1 MTTGGSENGNDAV
14 TIVAGLK
21 NNDNGNTTT
30 TEKSTNEAVSP
41 PQMPKT
47 INTNN
52 YEVSEIS
59 EIVIGSLQIPS
70 VQLED
75 ENIGLPKIP
84 VAQAILMPSPDK
96 IEQGY
101 DSDGCNGPCF
111 EAVADE
117 GALIW
122 NEEEVIPKNNDP
134 KEYEEQQAMPTEEE
148 CREMKVSELKDQ
160 VGLRNLSKNG
170 WKAELLQCLLI
181 AIKNNLPLIANAN
194 PEKLENMASAGF
206 APTAH

>member
-1 MTTGGSENGNDAV
+1 MFLLFNFINLSCRD
-14 TIVAGLK
+14 K
-21 NNDNGNTTT
+21 NSDNGNTTT

-52 YEVSEIS
+52 GDVSEIT
-59 EIVIGSLQIPS
+59 EIVIGSPQMPS
-70 VQLED
+70 VQLVD
-75 ENIGLPKIP
+75 ENIGLPKSP
-84 VAQAILMPSPDK
+84 VARAILMPSLDK

-101 DSDGCNGPCF
+101 DSVGCNGPCF

-122 NEEEVIPKNNDP
+122 NEEEVIPKDNDP
-134 KEYEEQQAMPTEEE
+134 KDYEEQQVMPTEEE
-148 CREMKVSELKDQ
+148 CETLKVPELKDQ
-160 VGLRNLSKNG
+160 LGLRNLSKNVR
-170 WKAELLQCLLI
+170 KAELLHCLLI